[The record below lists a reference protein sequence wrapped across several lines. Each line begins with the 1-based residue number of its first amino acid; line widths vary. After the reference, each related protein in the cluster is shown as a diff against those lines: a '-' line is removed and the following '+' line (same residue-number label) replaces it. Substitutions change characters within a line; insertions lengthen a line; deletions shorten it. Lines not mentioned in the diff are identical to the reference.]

1 MLRKYGFFKNMSTI
15 STQKQHPQLTTLTL
29 WIMTIATG
37 LVVANIYY
45 NQPLLADMAHTFKV
59 SDKKAQ
65 QISLFTQIGYAS
77 GLLFII
83 PLADMRR
90 RKRLIL
96 IDLVLVIIALIG
108 SAMAQSVVLM
118 MVAGFLV
125 GVSSVIPQL
134 LIPMAAHLAKPHE
147 RGKKIGFV
155 MSGLL
160 IGILLSRTLSG
171 FVGEHFGWRAMYYIA
186 AGLMVLIWLMILLFL
201 PEVEPDYKGNY
212 AKLMKSLVHLIKT
225 QPKLR
230 IAAFRGALCFACFSA
245 FWTTLVFLLKQPQFN
260 EGSEAA
266 GMFGLVGAFGALAAG
281 LMGRLSDK
289 MDAYKLSGYTLSL
302 ILISFIVFYFSSH
315 SMAGLIIGVIILDL
329 GVQAT
334 HISNQSIIF
343 ALIPE
348 ARNRIN
354 TVYMVS
360 YFIGGALGTF
370 FASQVWKSY
379 QWTGVCVI
387 GIVLSL
393 FVLAVHVLSYK
404 KASAAVPGVR

>member
-1 MLRKYGFFKNMSTI
+1 MS
-15 STQKQHPQLTTLTL
+15 STPTAKEHPHLTPLAL

-45 NQPLLADMAHTFKV
+45 NQPLLADMAHTFGV

-65 QISLFTQIGYAS
+65 QISLFTQIGYAT
-77 GLLFII
+77 GLLFIV
-83 PLADMRR
+83 PLADMLK
-90 RKRLIL
+90 RKQLIL
-96 IDLVLVIIALIG
+96 IDFVLMIISLIA
-108 SAMAQSVVLM
+108 SAMAPSVTILM
-118 MVAGFLV
+118 IAGFLV

-171 FVGEHFGWRAMYYIA
+171 FIGEHFGWRSMYYIA
-186 AGLMVLIWLMILLFL
+186 AGLMLLIWLMIFLFL
-201 PEVEPDYKGNY
+201 PEIEPDYKGNY
-212 AKLMKSLVHLIKT
+212 GKLMKSLIHLVKT

-230 IAAFRGALCFACFSA
+230 MAAFRGALCFATFSA

-260 EGSEAA
+260 EGSAAA
-266 GMFGLVGAFGALAAG
+266 GMFGLVGAFGAVAVG
-281 LMGRLSDK
+281 FMGRLSDK
-289 MDAYKLSGYTLSL
+289 MDAHKLSIYTLAL

-315 SMAGLIIGVIILDL
+315 SIIGLIIGVILLDM

-370 FASQVWKSY
+370 FASLVWKNY
-379 QWTGVCVI
+379 EWNGVCAI
-387 GIVLSL
+387 GIILSVIVIIVHL
-393 FVLAVHVLSYK
+393 FSYRK
-404 KASAAVPGVR
+404 SSADATSVR

>member
-1 MLRKYGFFKNMSTI
+1 MS
-15 STQKQHPQLTTLTL
+15 STPTVKQHPHLTPLTL

-45 NQPLLADMAHTFKV
+45 NQPLLADMAHTFGV

-65 QISLFTQIGYAS
+65 QISLFTQIGYAT
-77 GLLFII
+77 GLLFIV
-83 PLADMRR
+83 PLADMLK

-96 IDLVLVIIALIG
+96 LDFVLMIISLIA
-108 SAMAQSVVLM
+108 SAMAPSVTILM
-118 MVAGFLV
+118 IAGFLV

-171 FVGEHFGWRAMYYIA
+171 FIGEHFGWRSMYYIA
-186 AGLMVLIWLMILLFL
+186 AGLMLLIWLMIFLFL
-201 PEVEPDYKGNY
+201 PEIEPDYKGNY
-212 AKLMKSLVHLIKT
+212 GKLMKSLIHLVKT

-230 IAAFRGALCFACFSA
+230 LAAFRGALCFATFSA

-260 EGSEAA
+260 EGSAAA
-266 GMFGLVGAFGALAAG
+266 GMFGLVGAFGAVAVG
-281 LMGRLSDK
+281 FMGRLSDK
-289 MDAYKLSGYTLSL
+289 MDAHKLSIYTLAL

-315 SMAGLIIGVIILDL
+315 SIIGLIIGVILLDM

-370 FASQVWKSY
+370 FASLVWKNY
-379 QWTGVCVI
+379 EWNGVCAI
-387 GIVLSL
+387 GIILS
-393 FVLAVHVLSYK
+393 VIVIIVHLLSYRK
-404 KASAAVPGVR
+404 SSAAATSVR

>member
-1 MLRKYGFFKNMSTI
+1 MS
-15 STQKQHPQLTTLTL
+15 STHTAKQHPHLTPLTL

-45 NQPLLADMAHTFKV
+45 NQPLLADMANTFGV

-65 QISLFTQIGYAS
+65 QISLFTQIGYAT
-77 GLLFII
+77 GLLFIV
-83 PLADMRR
+83 PLADMLK

-96 IDLVLVIIALIG
+96 IDFVLMIISLIAC
-108 SAMAQSVVLM
+108 AMAPSVTILM
-118 MVAGFLV
+118 IAGFLV
-125 GVSSVIPQL
+125 GVSSIIPQL

-171 FVGEHFGWRAMYYIA
+171 FIGEHFGWRSMFYIA
-186 AGLMVLIWLMILLFL
+186 AGLMLLIWVMIFLFL
-201 PEVEPDYKGNY
+201 PEIEPDYKGNY
-212 AKLMKSLVHLIKT
+212 GKLMKSLIHLVKT

-230 IAAFRGALCFACFSA
+230 LAAFRGALCFAGFSA

-260 EGSEAA
+260 EGSAAA
-266 GMFGLVGAFGALAAG
+266 GMFGLVGAFGAVAVG
-281 LMGRLSDK
+281 FMGRLSDK
-289 MDAYKLSGYTLSL
+289 MDAYKLSIYTLSL

-315 SMAGLIIGVIILDL
+315 SIIGLIIGVILLDM

-370 FASQVWKSY
+370 FASLVWKNY
-379 QWTGVCVI
+379 EWNGVCAI
-387 GIVLSL
+387 GAVLS
-393 FVLAVHVLSYK
+393 VIVIAVHLLYYRKSSGN
-404 KASAAVPGVR
+404 APDVR

>member
-1 MLRKYGFFKNMSTI
+1 
-15 STQKQHPQLTTLTL
+15 
-29 WIMTIATG
+29 MTIATG

-45 NQPLLADMAHTFKV
+45 NQPLLADMAHTFGV

-65 QISLFTQIGYAS
+65 QISLFTQIGYAT

-83 PLADMRR
+83 PLADMLK

-96 IDLVLVIIALIG
+96 IDLVLVIIALVA
-108 SAMAQSVVLM
+108 SAMAQSIILM
-118 MVAGFLV
+118 MIAGFLV

-134 LIPMAAHLAKPHE
+134 LIPMAAHLARPHE

-171 FVGEHFGWRAMYYIA
+171 FIGEHFGWRSMYYIA
-186 AGLMVLIWLMILLFL
+186 AGLMVLIWLMIFLFL

-212 AKLMKSLVHLIKT
+212 AKLMKSLIQLIKT

-230 IAAFRGALCFACFSA
+230 LAAFRGGLCFAGFSA

-260 EGSEAA
+260 EGSAAA
-266 GMFGLVGAFGALAAG
+266 GMFGLVGAFGAVAAG

-289 MDAYKLSGYTLSL
+289 MNAYKLSGYTLGL

-315 SMAGLIIGVIILDL
+315 SMAGLIIGVILLDM

-370 FASQVWKSY
+370 FASQVWKTY
-379 QWTGVCVI
+379 QWSGVCVI
-387 GIVLSL
+387 GIILSVI
-393 FVLAVHVLSYK
+393 VLAVHMLNYK
-404 KASAAVPGVR
+404 KASATEPDVR

>member
-1 MLRKYGFFKNMSTI
+1 MSTI

>member
-1 MLRKYGFFKNMSTI
+1 MS
-15 STQKQHPQLTTLTL
+15 STHTAKQHPHLTPLTL

-45 NQPLLADMAHTFKV
+45 NQPLLADMANTFGV

-65 QISLFTQIGYAS
+65 QISLFTQIGYAT
-77 GLLFII
+77 GLLFIV
-83 PLADMRR
+83 PLADMLK

-96 IDLVLVIIALIG
+96 IDFVLMIISLIA
-108 SAMAQSVVLM
+108 SAMAPSVTILM
-118 MVAGFLV
+118 IAGFLV
-125 GVSSVIPQL
+125 GVSSIIPQL

-171 FVGEHFGWRAMYYIA
+171 FIGEHFGWRSMFYIA
-186 AGLMVLIWLMILLFL
+186 AGLMLLIWVMIFLFL
-201 PEVEPDYKGNY
+201 PEIEPDYKGNY
-212 AKLMKSLVHLIKT
+212 GKLMKSLIHLVKT

-230 IAAFRGALCFACFSA
+230 LAAFRGALCFAGFSA

-260 EGSEAA
+260 EGSAAA
-266 GMFGLVGAFGALAAG
+266 GMFGLVGAFGAVAVG
-281 LMGRLSDK
+281 FMGRLSDK
-289 MDAYKLSGYTLSL
+289 MDAYKLSIYTLSL

-315 SMAGLIIGVIILDL
+315 SIIGLIIGVILLDM

-370 FASQVWKSY
+370 FASLVWKNY
-379 QWTGVCVI
+379 EWNGVCAIGTALSVI
-387 GIVLSL
+387 VIIVHLL
-393 FVLAVHVLSYK
+393 NYK
-404 KASAAVPGVR
+404 KSSATATDVR

>member
-1 MLRKYGFFKNMSTI
+1 MI
-15 STQKQHPQLTTLTL
+15 
-29 WIMTIATG
+29 
-37 LVVANIYY
+37 
-45 NQPLLADMAHTFKV
+45 
-59 SDKKAQ
+59 
-65 QISLFTQIGYAS
+65 
-77 GLLFII
+77 
-83 PLADMRR
+83 
-90 RKRLIL
+90 
-96 IDLVLVIIALIG
+96 
-108 SAMAQSVVLM
+108 
-118 MVAGFLV
+118 AGFLV

-171 FVGEHFGWRAMYYIA
+171 FIGEHFGWRSMYYIA
-186 AGLMVLIWLMILLFL
+186 AGLMLLIWLMIFLFL
-201 PEVEPDYKGNY
+201 PEIEPDYKGNY
-212 AKLMKSLVHLIKT
+212 GKLMKSLIHLVKT

-230 IAAFRGALCFACFSA
+230 LAAFRGALCFATFSA

-260 EGSEAA
+260 EGSAAA
-266 GMFGLVGAFGALAAG
+266 GMFGLVGAFGAVAVG
-281 LMGRLSDK
+281 FMGRLSDK
-289 MDAYKLSGYTLSL
+289 MDAHKLSIYTLAL

-315 SMAGLIIGVIILDL
+315 SIIGLIIGVILLDM

-370 FASQVWKSY
+370 FASLVWKNY
-379 QWTGVCVI
+379 EWNGVCAI
-387 GIVLSL
+387 GIILS
-393 FVLAVHVLSYK
+393 VIVIIVHLLSYRK
-404 KASAAVPGVR
+404 SSAAATSVR

>member
-1 MLRKYGFFKNMSTI
+1 LRIFAANFIFFYTMTA
-15 STQKQHPQLTTLTL
+15 TQQLKTHPHLTPFTL

-45 NQPLLADMAHTFKV
+45 NQPLLADIAHTFNIT
-59 SDKKAQ
+59 DKKAQ
-65 QISLFTQIGYAS
+65 QVSFFTQIGYAT

-83 PLADMRR
+83 PLADMLK

-96 IDLVLVIIALIG
+96 IDFILVIISLLISALAPTITI
-108 SAMAQSVVLM
+108 LTI
-118 MVAGFLV
+118 AGFLV

-147 RGKKIGFV
+147 RGKKLGVIMG
-155 MSGLL
+155 GLL

-186 AGLMVLIWLMILLFL
+186 TGLMLAMWLMIFFFL

-212 AKLMKSLVHLIKT
+212 KNLMKSLVHLVKT

-230 IAAFRGALCFACFSA
+230 MAAFRGALCFAGFSA

-260 EGSEAA
+260 EGSSVA
-266 GMFGLVGAFGALAAG
+266 GAFGLVGAFGALAAG

-289 MDAYKLSGYTLSL
+289 MNSYKLYGYTLL
-302 ILISFIVFYFSSH
+302 LVLISFIIFYFSSH
-315 SMAGLIIGVIILDL
+315 SIIGLIIGVIVLDM

-343 ALIPE
+343 SLIPE
-348 ARNRIN
+348 ARNRLN

-360 YFIGGALGTF
+360 YFIGGASGTF
-370 FASQVWKSY
+370 LASQVWKSY
-379 QWTGVCVI
+379 QWSGVCAI
-387 GIVLSL
+387 GAALAIVALAAHL
-393 FVLAVHVLSYK
+393 FSYQK
-404 KASAAVPGVR
+404 NVRN

>member
-1 MLRKYGFFKNMSTI
+1 MTA
-15 STQKQHPQLTTLTL
+15 TQASKDHPHLTKFTL

-45 NQPLLADMAHTFKV
+45 NQPLLADIAHTFNIT
-59 SDKKAQ
+59 DKKAQ
-65 QISLFTQIGYAS
+65 QISLFTQIGYAT

-83 PLADMRR
+83 PLADMLK

-96 IDLVLVIIALIG
+96 IDLVMVIIALLA
-108 SAMAQSVVLM
+108 SAMSPSVIVM
-118 MVAGFLV
+118 TVAGFLL
-125 GVSSVIPQL
+125 GLSSVIPQL
-134 LIPMAAHLAKPHE
+134 LIPMAAHLAKSHE

-186 AGLMVLIWLMILLFL
+186 TGLMLAMWLMIFLFL

-212 AKLMKSLVHLIKT
+212 KNLMKSLVHLIKT
-225 QPKLR
+225 QPRLR
-230 IAAFRGALCFACFSA
+230 MAAFRGALCFAGFSA

-260 EGSEAA
+260 EGSAAA
-266 GMFGLVGAFGALAAG
+266 GAFGLVGALGALAAG

-289 MDAYKLSGYTLSL
+289 MNSYKLSGYTLL
-302 ILISFIVFYFSSH
+302 LVLISYIVFYFSSH
-315 SMAGLIIGVIILDL
+315 SIAGLIIGVIILDV

-348 ARNRIN
+348 ARNRLN

-360 YFIGGALGTF
+360 YFIGGASGTF
-370 FASQVWKSY
+370 LASQLWKSY
-379 QWTGVCVI
+379 QWNGVCAI
-387 GIVLSL
+387 GA
-393 FVLAVHVLSYK
+393 VLAAVALVVHLINYK
-404 KASAAVPGVR
+404 KNVRI

>member
-1 MLRKYGFFKNMSTI
+1 MS
-15 STQKQHPQLTTLTL
+15 STHTAKQHPHLTPLTL
-29 WIMTIATG
+29 WIMTIATS

-45 NQPLLADMAHTFKV
+45 NQPLLADMAHTFGV

-65 QISLFTQIGYAS
+65 QISLFTQIGYAT
-77 GLLFII
+77 GLLFIV
-83 PLADMRR
+83 PLADMLK

-96 IDLVLVIIALIG
+96 IDFVLMIISLIA
-108 SAMAQSVVLM
+108 SAMAPSVTILM
-118 MVAGFLV
+118 IAGFLV
-125 GVSSVIPQL
+125 GVSSIIPQL

-171 FVGEHFGWRAMYYIA
+171 FIGEHFGWRSMFYIA
-186 AGLMVLIWLMILLFL
+186 AGLMLLIWFMIFLFL
-201 PEVEPDYKGNY
+201 PEIEPDYKGNY
-212 AKLMKSLVHLIKT
+212 GKLMKSLIHLVKT

-230 IAAFRGALCFACFSA
+230 LAAFRGALCFAGFSA

-260 EGSEAA
+260 EGSAAA
-266 GMFGLVGAFGALAAG
+266 GMFGLVGAFGAVAVG
-281 LMGRLSDK
+281 FMGRLSDK
-289 MDAYKLSGYTLSL
+289 MDAYKLSIYTLSL

-315 SMAGLIIGVIILDL
+315 SIIGLIIGVILLDM

-370 FASQVWKSY
+370 FASLVWKNY
-379 QWTGVCVI
+379 EWNGVCAI
-387 GIVLSL
+387 GAILSIIVM
-393 FVLAVHVLSYK
+393 AVHLSYYK
-404 KASAAVPGVR
+404 KSSATATDVR

>member
-1 MLRKYGFFKNMSTI
+1 MTTTHTSKDHPHL
-15 STQKQHPQLTTLTL
+15 TQFTL

-45 NQPLLADMAHTFKV
+45 NQPLLADIAHTFNIT
-59 SDKKAQ
+59 DNKAQ
-65 QISLFTQIGYAS
+65 QLSLFTQIGYAS
-77 GLLFII
+77 GLLFIV
-83 PLADMRR
+83 PLGDMVK

-96 IDLVLVIIALIG
+96 IDF
-108 SAMAQSVVLM
+108 VLM
-118 MVAGFLV
+118 ILSLLISAIAPSILILTIAGFLL
-125 GVSSVIPQL
+125 GLSSIIPQL

-147 RGKKIGFV
+147 RGKKLGFI

-171 FVGEHFGWRAMYYIA
+171 FIGEHFGWRSMYYIA
-186 AGLMVLIWLMILLFL
+186 TGLMLAMWLMIFFFL

-212 AKLMKSLVHLIKT
+212 KKLMTSLIHLIKT

-230 IAAFRGALCFACFSA
+230 MAAFRGALCFAGFSA

-260 EGSEAA
+260 EGSAAA
-266 GMFGLVGAFGALAAG
+266 GAFGLVGAFGALAAG

-289 MDAYKLSGYTLSL
+289 MNSYKLSGYTLL
-302 ILISFIVFYFSSH
+302 LVLISYVVFYFSSN
-315 SMAGLIIGVIILDL
+315 SIAGLIIGVIILDM

-348 ARNRIN
+348 ARNRLN

-360 YFIGGALGTF
+360 YFIGGASGTF
-370 FASQVWKSY
+370 LASLLWKNY
-379 QWTGVCVI
+379 QWTGVCAI
-387 GIVLSL
+387 GGG
-393 FVLAVHVLSYK
+393 LAIIALAAHLLSYQK
-404 KASAAVPGVR
+404 HVRN